1 MHHGNE
7 QEHEQAANQPGHD
20 HASADDAVVGGYGD
34 QGEAEALTG
43 ESESETDP
51 EQDPK
56 ADPAEGSDPQNP
68 HGL

>member
-7 QEHEQAANQPGHD
+7 QEHEQAANTPGQD
-20 HASADDAVVGGYGD
+20 HSSADDAVAGGYGD

-43 ESESETDP
+43 ASESETDP